1 MAYILIKIFASVEA
15 EGVKVMVKAKVG
27 DVVKVHYTGRLRDG
41 TVFDTSVGG
50 EPLEFTLGLGQ
61 LIPAFEE
68 AIIGMSPGESKTF
81 EVPAEEA
88 FGPYREELVLVIER
102 ERLPQE
108 MHLEVGQQLLL
119 RDPQGQAFRVTVVD
133 LSEDTV
139 TLDANHP
146 LAGEDLI
153 FEVQLLEI
161 GANLLEDNA

>member
-1 MAYILIKIFASVEA
+1 ML
-15 EGVKVMVKAKVG
+15 KARVG

-41 TVFDTSVGG
+41 TIFDTSVGS

-81 EVPAEEA
+81 EIPAEEA
-88 FGPYREELVLVIER
+88 FGPYREELVLEIER
-102 ERLPQE
+102 DRLPQDME
-108 MHLEVGQQLLL
+108 LEVGQQLLL
-119 RDPQGQAFRVTVVD
+119 RDPNGQAFRVTVTELTD
-133 LSEDTV
+133 NTV

-161 GANLLEDNA
+161 GSNLLEDNA

>member
-1 MAYILIKIFASVEA
+1 ML
-15 EGVKVMVKAKVG
+15 KARVG

-41 TVFDTSVGG
+41 TIFDTSVGS

-81 EVPAEEA
+81 EIPAEEA
-88 FGPYREELVLVIER
+88 FGPYREELVLEIER
-102 ERLPQE
+102 DRLPQDME
-108 MHLEVGQQLLL
+108 LEVGQQLLL
-119 RDPQGQAFRVTVVD
+119 RDPNGQAFRVTVTD
-133 LSEDTV
+133 LTDDMV

-161 GANLLEDNA
+161 GSNLLEDNA